1 HEAVFQRQI
10 EAAGTGVALTACP
23 ATQLVVDTPRL
34 VTLGS
39 DHMQTTC
46 FKYGLV
52 ALLPFGLQLRDL
64 VLGRVFQRSDFNFPV
79 AAQQDV
85 GTTAGHV
92 GGNGD
97 SPRTTGLS
105 D

>member
-1 HEAVFQRQI
+1 
-10 EAAGTGVALTACP
+10 
-23 ATQLVVDTPRL
+23 
-34 VTLGS
+34 
-39 DHMQTTC
+39 MQTTC

-52 ALLPFGLQLRDL
+52 AVLAFGLQLRDL
-64 VLGRVFQRSDFNFPV
+64 VLGRVFQRSDFNYPV
-79 AAQQDV
+79 TAQQDV

-105 D
+105 DVLGFLVVVLGVTLLVFDAFFLQQARHVFGAFDGR